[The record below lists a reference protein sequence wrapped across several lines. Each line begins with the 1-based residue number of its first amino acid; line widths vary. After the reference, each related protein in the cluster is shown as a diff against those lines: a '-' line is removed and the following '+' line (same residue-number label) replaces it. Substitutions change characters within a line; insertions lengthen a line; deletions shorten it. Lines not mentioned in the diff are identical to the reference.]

1 MDKVAYVYSNH
12 LDGGFY
18 ICDHKQTYDEC
29 HCEQCG
35 DSDWLEYE
43 IKSEKDIEDFIEGN
57 TRDYCYDC
65 QAQFIPNEDDKCP
78 HCGSENIEYGG
89 SVTDTDYIMEFA
101 QRLREWIKED

>member
-18 ICDHKQTYDEC
+18 ICDHEQTYDEC

-43 IKSEKDIEDFIEGN
+43 IKSEKDIEDFIKHN
-57 TRDYCYDC
+57 TTDYCRDC
-65 QAQFIPNEDDKCP
+65 QKYLEANGYDVCP
-78 HCGSENIEYGG
+78 YCQSENISWRG
-89 SVTDTDYIMEFA
+89 SVTDPEYILKFA
-101 QRLREWIKED
+101 EELRRWFKEA